1 MKSFQNSK
9 HLPRIPTGYVPASRR
24 HEIARVSWHSQR
36 KTHFRNIS
44 HLTEN
49 DHKADFFFDIF
60 VPNIKYVSRTP
71 TGFAPASRRHE
82 FARVSPHCNQSCQHS
97 LHNSPLVTA
106 PHSGTP
112 IPATRRGIPLQHNTY
127 IYVNIYVY
135 VNTRAYCIL
144 ALLCST
150 DAPLLRDTNSGHSSG
165 YPPAIHIHTYFIYV
179 HIVYWHNS
187 APRTTPRCG
196 TPIPTTRRGI
206 HLQ

>member
-9 HLPRIPTGYVPASRR
+9 HLSRIPTGYAPASRR
-24 HEIARVSWHSQR
+24 HEFARVSSHAFPKYFSFDRKRSQSWL
-36 KTHFRNIS
+36 FVEI
-44 HLTEN
+44 L
-49 DHKADFFFDIF
+49 
-60 VPNIKYVSRTP
+60 VPNIKYVSRTL

-82 FARVSPHCNQSCQHS
+82 FASVSPHCDQSCQHS
-97 LHNSPLVTA
+97 RQNSPLLTA

-112 IPATRRGIPLQHNTY
+112 ILATRRGIPLQHDIY
-127 IYVNIYVY
+127 IYVNICVY
-135 VNTRAYCIL
+135 VNTRADCIL

-150 DAPLLRDTNSGHSSG
+150 DDPLLRDTNSGHSSG
-165 YPPAIHIHTYFIYV
+165 DPPAIHIHTYYIYV

-196 TPIPTTRRGI
+196 TPIPATRRGI